1 MQKLPPLAGFK
12 AFEVAARHQSFTKA
26 AEELNVT
33 QAAVSQQIKQLEY
46 HLGFDLFIRRP
57 RQIALTEKGAGL
69 AMTVRKALAEI
80 GEKITTLQSN
90 ANEETLSISV
100 VPSFAMAWLIPRIT
114 DFNAR
119 YPNIDLRI
127 HTSEDYEDLALG
139 GFDLVFRH
147 TNAPDPNLESML
159 LATGLEVPV
168 YSPKLIK
175 EGRSRL
181 EIEDLCCFTLLH
193 RTDIEPWRQWLARHG
208 QTCDCYNFGSSYN
221 RAGVLLMAAVAG
233 QGVAMVPAI
242 LATYE
247 IEQGNLIVLDAEG
260 VEEGSSTY
268 LMGLKENAE
277 KPAVVAF
284 KQWIKEKMRDS
295 NIYLEAARFGDQVMN
310 VEEVGKKLSK
320 EKA

>member
-69 AMTVRKALAEI
+69 AMTVRKALADI
-80 GEKITTLQSN
+80 GEKITSLQSN
-90 ANEETLSISV
+90 ANEELLSISV
-100 VPSFAMAWLIPRIT
+100 VPSFAMSWLIPRIT
-114 DFNAR
+114 DFNACH
-119 YPNIDLRI
+119 PNIDLRI
-127 HTSEDYEDLALG
+127 HTSEDNVDLALD
-139 GFDLVFRH
+139 GFDLTFRIAK
-147 TNAPDPNLESML
+147 APDPNLDCTL
-159 LATGLEVPV
+159 LSTGHAIPV

-175 EGRSRL
+175 EGKHRL
-181 EIEDLCCFTLLH
+181 EFDDLCCFTLLH
-193 RTDIEPWRQWLARHG
+193 RTDVDPWRQWLERHG
-208 QTCDCYNFGSSYN
+208 LTCDCYNFGSSYN
-221 RAGVLLMAAVAG
+221 RSGALVMAAVAG
-233 QGVAMVPAI
+233 QGVAMVPAV
-242 LATYE
+242 LASFE
-247 IEQGNLIVLDAEG
+247 VEQGNLCVLDAEG
-260 VEEGSSTY
+260 VDTVNHTY
-268 LMGLKENAE
+268 LMGLKDAAD

-284 KQWIKEKMRDS
+284 KSWVIKKMRDS